1 MRLTNYSHVLS
12 EGEEF
17 GDNWDCGAQDQNGK
31 KTRAKKVFV
40 SRNQEFGLDLLS
52 VRYFA

>member
-17 GDNWDCGAQDQNGK
+17 WDNLDCGAQGQNGK
-31 KTRAKKVFV
+31 
-40 SRNQEFGLDLLS
+40 N
-52 VRYFA
+52 

>member
-17 GDNWDCGAQDQNGK
+17 WDNLDCGAQDQNGK
-31 KTRAKKVFV
+31 
-40 SRNQEFGLDLLS
+40 N
-52 VRYFA
+52 

>member
-1 MRLTNYSHVLS
+1 MMRLTNYSHVLS

-31 KTRAKKVFV
+31 KLEQKRFLWAEIENLVWI
-40 SRNQEFGLDLLS
+40 
-52 VRYFA
+52 Y

>member
-1 MRLTNYSHVLS
+1 MMRLTNYSHVLS

-31 KTRAKKVFV
+31 KLEQKRF
-40 SRNQEFGLDLLS
+40 L
-52 VRYFA
+52 